1 LKTWFGGGVICATG
15 VAQQLADPVIGV
27 PGQALLS
34 VL

>member
-1 LKTWFGGGVICATG
+1 LKTRFGGGVICATG

-27 PGQALLS
+27 LGQGLLS